1 MTTTQRRADAS
12 ADRKT
17 LLFCPACGHEAPI
30 DGEWSV
36 RRHRGAEGDRTVT
49 ECPECGD
56 VVVSQPHF
64 ETDSRTPE
72 WQSLAMVRPLFGFVN
87 SVVRH
92 DVL

>member
-1 MTTTQRRADAS
+1 MTTTQRRADAP
-12 ADRKT
+12 AARKT
-17 LLFCPACGHEAPI
+17 VLFCPACGHDAPI

-36 RRHRGAEGDRTVT
+36 QHRRGAEGDRTVT

-56 VVVSQPHF
+56 TVVSQPRF
-64 ETDSRTPE
+64 EPSTPSPK
-72 WQSLAMVRPLFGFVN
+72 WRSTSMVQPLLGFVN